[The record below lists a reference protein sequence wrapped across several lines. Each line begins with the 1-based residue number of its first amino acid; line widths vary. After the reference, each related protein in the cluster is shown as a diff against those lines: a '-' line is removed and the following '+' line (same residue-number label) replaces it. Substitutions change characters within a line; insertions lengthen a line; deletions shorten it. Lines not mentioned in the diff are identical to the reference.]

1 MALDKEKILPAKIT
15 FRPETSDVQIHSSE
29 KPPAAQGSVRYLSID
44 FFRGIVVAFM
54 IVVNS
59 PGTLDHVY
67 DPLEHA
73 VWFGCTLADVVF
85 PSFIFLVGV
94 SMWFSFAKYERRW
107 SPEAGWKILKRVLLI
122 FFIGVLLNK
131 FPLYWKNLDHWRIM
145 GILQRIALSYG
156 FAAILALTLPRRA
169 LIIVSAA
176 ILFSYWGILNWFVV
190 PGGDPYGMDTN
201 AMLRLDRWI
210 YGVEV
215 NAALHIDHWLFGD
228 DYFWHGN
235 GFHFDSEGLLG
246 VLPSI
251 VTVVLGWLSGALL
264 SQHSGRKGLLLRDL
278 LLFGVVCGLA
288 GLLWG
293 MFFPV
298 SKKLW
303 TSSYVLYAGGISM
316 IMLSACIWLI
326 DVQKWRLGTNFFLVF
341 GANPLF
347 AFIFSEG
354 LEQAAFS
361 IPWGESDAYEW
372 FYAHFFKSFGSGEFS
387 SLLFALTYM
396 LMCWLVCRWLYARKI
411 FIKI

>member
-1 MALDKEKILPAKIT
+1 MASEKEKILPAKII
-15 FRPETSDVQIHSSE
+15 FRSETNGMQISSA
-29 KPPAAQGSVRYLSID
+29 KPHDSPGRGRYLSID
-44 FFRGIVVAFM
+44 FFRGVVVAFM
-54 IVVNS
+54 IVVNA

-73 VWFGCTLADVVF
+73 LWFGCTLADVVF

-94 SMWFSFAKYERRW
+94 SMWFSFAKFERRW
-107 SPEAGWKILKRVLLI
+107 SPEAGWKILKRVALI
-122 FFIGVLLNK
+122 FIIGVLLNK
-131 FPLYWKNLDHWRIM
+131 FPVFWKNLDHWRMM

-156 FAAILALTLPRRA
+156 IAAVLVLTLPRRA
-169 LIIVSAA
+169 LVVVTVS
-176 ILFSYWGILNWFVV
+176 ILFLYWGVLNWFAV

-210 YGVEV
+210 YGIEV
-215 NAALHIDHWLFGD
+215 DAALHIDHWLFGD

-246 VLPSI
+246 VLPSV

-264 SQHSGRKGLLLRDL
+264 SQQPGRKGLILRDL
-278 LLFGVVCGLA
+278 LLFGVACGLA

-293 MFFPV
+293 LYFPV

-316 IMLSACIWLI
+316 ILLSACIWLI
-326 DVQKWRLGTNFFLVF
+326 DVQKWRMGTKFFLVF

-347 AFIFSEG
+347 AFVFSEG

-361 IPWGESDAYEW
+361 IPCGESDTYGW
-372 FYAHFFKSFGSGEFS
+372 IYAHFFKPVGSGEFS

-396 LMCWLVCRWLYARKI
+396 LLCWLVCRWFYARKI